1 MVTAQNASAGFSS
14 IVVYVIEQ
22 ETGDTIT
29 SDYELTL
36 YKNQKEVFTKHI
48 DHAKYKRIDSL
59 ETGSFYEVQVLKEDF
74 LGNKISVDLSES
86 KEPVEFIV
94 GVHIIEGCRR
104 IPPPTIPFDLNS
116 ADLDFP
122 AKDSL
127 NYIANVLKENPT
139 IVVSFDVYQ
148 FLNEDKQVP
157 KKRIH
162 SISSYLKKQG
172 VESKRVEYNLVSK
185 EENWPSSRMAVG
197 NLTILRWDNEE

>member
-1 MVTAQNASAGFSS
+1 MKSFLNLIILLPILVSAQNASAGFSS
-14 IVVYVIEQ
+14 IIVYVIEQ

-36 YKNQKEVFTKHI
+36 YKNQNEVFTKHI
-48 DHAKYKRIDSL
+48 DHAKYERIDSL

-74 LGNKISVDLSES
+74 LGNKISVDLSER

-94 GVHIIEGCRR
+94 GVYIIEGCRR

-116 ADLDFP
+116 SDLDFP
-122 AKDSL
+122 AKDSV

-162 SISSYLKKQG
+162 SISALPQKAG
-172 VESKRVEYNLVSK
+172 C
-185 EENWPSSRMAVG
+185 
-197 NLTILRWDNEE
+197 